1 VVNVSSVFGLIG
13 VATQSAYNAAKFA
26 VRGFTEALREELD
39 LEACGVSCTSVHP
52 GGIRTNIARSGRVG
66 GLGMLARSRDEL
78 AVDFDRAARTTAEA
92 AAEAIVTGIR
102 RNRRRVLIGPDAYV
116 IDGVQRLLPTGY
128 QRLIASFV
136 RRQRLRANGR
146 SA

>member
-1 VVNVSSVFGLIG
+1 
-13 VATQSAYNAAKFA
+13 
-26 VRGFTEALREELD
+26 
-39 LEACGVSCTSVHP
+39 
-52 GGIRTNIARSGRVG
+52 
-66 GLGMLARSRDEL
+66 
-78 AVDFDRAARTTAEA
+78 
-92 AAEAIVTGIR
+92 
-102 RNRRRVLIGPDAYV
+102 VLIGPDAYV